1 MSKLRYCF
9 KEGVKPTEEQQKGLR
24 RYNQLLG
31 ELPPREPELK
41 EEYYFKLNKTES
53 ELRDLIE
60 EL

>member
-9 KEGVKPTEEQQKGLR
+9 KEGVTPTEEQQKGLR

-31 ELPPREPELK
+31 ELPPREPDLK
-41 EEYYFKLNKTES
+41 EEYYFKVFKMQG
-53 ELRDLIE
+53 ELTGIIE

>member
-9 KEGVKPTEEQQKGLR
+9 KEGVTPTEEQQKGLR

-41 EEYYFKLNKTES
+41 EEYYFKVFKMQG
-53 ELRDLIE
+53 ELTGIIE

>member
-9 KEGVKPTEEQQKGLR
+9 KEGVTPTEEQQRGLR

-31 ELPPREPELK
+31 EVPPREPDLK
-41 EEYYFKLNKTES
+41 EEYYFKVIKTGN
-53 ELRDLIE
+53 ELKDFIE